1 MFGKGILNGDENEA
15 KQKLELE
22 HNNEKDILKT
32 QLSRM
37 IIDTDNKIMQVHFEY
52 FAKRLM

>member
-1 MFGKGILNGDENEA
+1 LNGDSDEVNKKA
-15 KQKLELE
+15 ELE

-37 IIDTDNKIMQVHFEY
+37 IIDTDNKIMQVHFEF
-52 FAKRLM
+52 FAKRLMQLF